1 MEHDVVIQAH
11 HSLLKFHAIKFLWN
25 MAQTFQIKQRQ
36 KNILELH
43 GILPQKNEEHIIDM
57 AIQMG
62 L

>member
-1 MEHDVVIQAH
+1 
-11 HSLLKFHAIKFLWN
+11 